1 MNWTTACPDWE
12 ARIVN
17 RQSLI
22 PCPPLFPDEAE
33 EALKVFKSLPV
44 VDLPGMPTFGEVARP
59 WVLDFVA
66 AIFGAYNPDTGVR
79 LINNFFEL
87 ISKKNGKSTIAA
99 GIMITALVRNWRN
112 NNELTILA
120 PTIEIAKNAADPAM
134 AMVQRKPELAEML
147 RAVPHRRLIEHRT
160 TKAELKILAADTETV
175 GGSKAGFVLID
186 EEWLF
191 GKMVRA
197 EDMFREATGGL
208 ASRPE
213 GFVIKLT
220 TMSDEPPAGVFKS
233 DLERF
238 RDIRDGKIE
247 DRSSLGVLYE
257 YPKQMLAE
265 KDYLRREFWYI
276 TNPNLGASV
285 REEFLAQKMDEAR
298 NNGAQSLAGFL
309 AKHLNVEIGQSLRSD
324 RWAGADFWEGAADK
338 TITLDSLLDRSE
350 FVTVGIDGGG
360 LDDLLGLCVLG
371 RDRETRKL
379 LCWCH
384 AWAHTSVLER
394 RKDIASHLRDFEK
407 DEDLTVV
414 SNMTDAFAEVADI
427 VERTETLAVL
437 AGRWDKKPGVGVD
450 AIGIGEIIDELGTRN
465 ISGDRIA
472 AVPQGF
478 KLQGSIKSVEVELA
492 DGKFQHS
499 GSRLMAWCVGNAKV
513 EQRGNAIL
521 ITKQAAGWAKIDPL
535 VAVFDARAVMPAE
548 QAPSVYEER
557 GLRIW

>member
-427 VERTETLAVL
+427 VERTETLALL
-437 AGRWDKKPGVGVD
+437 AGRYDKKPGVGVD
-450 AIGIGEIIDELGTRN
+450 AIGIGEIIDELGARN